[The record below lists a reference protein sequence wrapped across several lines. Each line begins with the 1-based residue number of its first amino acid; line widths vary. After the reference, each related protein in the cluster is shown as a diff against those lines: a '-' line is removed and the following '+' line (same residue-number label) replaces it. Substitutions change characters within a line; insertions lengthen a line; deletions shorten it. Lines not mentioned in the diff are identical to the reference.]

1 MTQRVLVYD
10 FNPTGHCP
18 GWLFLVATGFRQ
30 AGAEVKVCCR
40 IDDSRLDVWV
50 EKMKSAGCSVV
61 GIPEAVENHSN
72 HAEAEARSSG
82 SSRIFFPNFDSLI
95 YEMGKLGV
103 KGAFAGMDVGGIWL
117 RPDIDGVEPS
127 WWERL
132 RVKFLRTRATK
143 LTRKRWRA
151 VRNNRRGLSAMAPG
165 SSDVGRLRL
174 FFASPEAALDL
185 SSWLGEEGV
194 ALICDPWL
202 KRAEMDK
209 AAARK
214 ALGLQ
219 PGSQIF
225 LHTGTSRPEKGLKDA
240 CEAILSM
247 ARDVR
252 GNACLLR
259 AGAVDSLDAA
269 SLHALEAAGGA
280 VVMDRYVSEDELAL
294 CYVAADWVLLPY
306 RDQKETSGV
315 LVHAAANRRPVIA
328 SDYGVIGKHV
338 RTYRLGRLFPHRDQ
352 AALRSLLAEMIA
364 EPDAALC
371 DVTGM
376 DEFSDLSSPETFR
389 NTLNDRWLLNP
400 PNFREGS

>member
-1 MTQRVLVYD
+1 MTHRVLVYD

-18 GWLFLVATGFRQ
+18 GWLFLVATAFRR

-40 IDDSRLDVWV
+40 TDDSRLDVWV
-50 EKMKSAGCSVV
+50 EKMKAAGCSVV

-103 KGAFAGMDVGGIWL
+103 KGAFAGMDVAGIWL

-127 WWERL
+127 WLERL
-132 RVKFLRTRATK
+132 RVKCLRTRVTK

-151 VRNNRRGLSAMAPG
+151 VRNNRRGLSAIIPER
-165 SSDVGRLRL
+165 SDVGRLRL
-174 FFASPEAALDL
+174 FFTSSEAALQL
-185 SSWLGEEGV
+185 SSRIGEQGV

-202 KRAEMDK
+202 ERAEMDK
-209 AAARK
+209 AAARR
-214 ALGLQ
+214 ALGIQ
-219 PGSQIF
+219 SGSRVF

-240 CEAILSM
+240 CEAIQSL
-247 ARDVR
+247 DHEVR
-252 GNACLLR
+252 GNVCLLR
-259 AGAVDSLDAA
+259 AGVVDPLDTTSLRE
-269 SLHALEAAGGA
+269 LEAIGGA
-280 VVMDRYVSEDELAL
+280 LIMDQYVSEDELAL

-328 SDYGVIGKHV
+328 SDYGLIGSHV
-338 RTYRLGRLFPHRDQ
+338 RAYGLGRLFTHRDQ
-352 AALRSLLAEMIA
+352 NALRSLLAEIIA
-364 EPDAALC
+364 EPIAATC
-371 DVTGM
+371 DVSGM
-376 DEFSDLSSPETFR
+376 DDFSNLNSPDAFR
-389 NTLNDRWLLNP
+389 NTLNNHWLLDP
-400 PNFREGS
+400 PDFREG